1 MNEQI
6 KECTTGDGYV
16 LKYRSWQ
23 SGESD
28 TLVVTLHGILTHS
41 GWFHEMADD
50 LMARGIHT
58 IGHDRRGSG
67 LNDAMRGDAE
77 GPDQLLDDLRSLVA
91 PHRARYQRIL
101 YIGWCLGSCVALHE
115 MLRNDDAGE
124 GLILMSPDIFECHLD
139 EKVRATFADPKWDTR
154 TMPRLRPPIPV
165 EIYTKSHYLETFIK
179 PDKLK
184 LKEFTPRFLRAS
196 MRLKENLELQFA
208 RFKKPSMLLLAAR
221 DRIIDN
227 AKTRALY
234 EHIGS
239 AKPEVVELDS
249 DHGLMFDAKEELVA
263 TVVRFANSL
272 DGRRS
277 AEKEAAA

>member
-1 MNEQI
+1 MHEEI
-6 KECTTGDGYV
+6 RDCTTGDGYT

-23 SGESD
+23 SGPSD
-28 TLVVTLHGILTHS
+28 TLVVTLHGVLTHS

-67 LNDAMRGDAE
+67 LNEGMRGDCE
-77 GPDQLLDDLRSLVA
+77 GPDQLLDDLRALVA
-91 PHRARYQRIL
+91 PHRPNYRRIV
-101 YIGWCLGSCVALHE
+101 YIGWCLGSCIALHE

-139 EKVRATFADPKWDTR
+139 EKVRTTFSDPKWDTR
-154 TMPRLRPPIPV
+154 TLPRLRVPIPV
-165 EIYTKSHYLETFIK
+165 EIYTQSDYLETFIK
-179 PDKLK
+179 RDTLK

-196 MRLKENLELQFA
+196 MRLKEDLETQFA
-208 RFKKPSMLLLAAR
+208 RFVKPSMLLLAGR

-239 AKPEVVELDS
+239 RSAEVVELDS

-263 TVVRFANSL
+263 TVERFANSL
-272 DGRRS
+272 
-277 AEKEAAA
+277 EAAA